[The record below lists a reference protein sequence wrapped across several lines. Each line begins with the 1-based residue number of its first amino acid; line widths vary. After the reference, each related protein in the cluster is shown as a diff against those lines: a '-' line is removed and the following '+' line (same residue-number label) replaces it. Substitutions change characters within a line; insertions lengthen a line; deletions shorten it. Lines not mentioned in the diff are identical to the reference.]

1 MGQHPTEEKEGRG
14 APGGQTLKNPL
25 AGGSWTG
32 TAPGQAAADCRK
44 EPPSRE
50 HPAATMGPPSDLEPA
65 GTPGGKGP
73 SRSGRGQVSCS
84 RSTKTPQRGGLKPL
98 ARGSGPT
105 PGPGTLARPAP
116 PAPVL

>member
-1 MGQHPTEEKEGRG
+1 M
-14 APGGQTLKNPL
+14 
-25 AGGSWTG
+25 G
-32 TAPGQAAADCRK
+32 TAPGQAAAGCTK

-84 RSTKTPQRGGLKPL
+84 RSNKTPQRGGLNPHPP
-98 ARGSGPT
+98 RS
-105 PGPGTLARPAP
+105 PGPGLLSYGSPLPGGCQIFNGTGDTALPPDGDAALRARTGC
-116 PAPVL
+116 